1 MSEGSVHCRTHD
13 EAGSIVMAEAC
24 CKVAH
29 LIEVRKEKETEKD
42 PE

>member
-1 MSEGSVHCRTHD
+1 MSEGSLHCRTHD
-13 EAGSIVMAEAC
+13 EAGSITLAEAR

-29 LIEVRKEKETEKD
+29 LMEVKKEKETEKD